1 MGEQNFRTGEHSEF
15 AALRAMSLE
24 ERCPYDGPLG
34 SASANV
40 GTQVIATAEVAA
52 ATSATSCRKCCKSAI
67 VTDTWVLQSSI
78 CLHISSGIQLSLST
92 VLILDH
98 IIVLIITANRRAL
111 T

>member
-1 MGEQNFRTGEHSEF
+1 MGQ
-15 AALRAMSLE
+15 E
-24 ERCPYDGPLG
+24 ERWPHDYPLG

-52 ATSATSCRKCCKSAI
+52 ATSATSCRNCCKSVI
-67 VTDTWVLQSSI
+67 MIDTWVLQFSI
-78 CLHISSGIQLSLST
+78 CLHISSGVQLSLNT